1 VLLLLHSINVKNVI
15 GGQNQMNGDFKT
27 SGFMYAVA
35 LIVIGFVVVQ
45 SVFFLVKS
53 LKRARELG
61 IAKETLRTTMI
72 SSAMFTVAP
81 AISILATVIVLA
93 NALGIVLP
101 WIRLSVIGNLAYETT
116 AAQSALD
123 FWGDTLNNSVTDP
136 QKFAT
141 ITWAMTLGS
150 IAPLILLPFL
160 CKKLQKKVGETVNKS
175 EKSQKFGDAISA
187 AAFIGIVM
195 AFVSREIYSV
205 TTQTVTAENAAG
217 QIEKVKMISGSAG
230 FMSILVLICA
240 IVFMLVLDIVCKKFK
255 LTKLEPFAMPIAMF
269 AAMGMAVLFTNV
281 LPENLV
287 SHGWFEVGAEYI
299 KG

>member
-1 VLLLLHSINVKNVI
+1 
-15 GGQNQMNGDFKT
+15 
-27 SGFMYAVA
+27 MYAIALAVVA
-35 LIVIGFVVVQ
+35 FVTLQ
-45 SVFFLVKS
+45 SVFFIVKS
-53 LKRARELG
+53 WKHAKELG
-61 IAKETLRTTMI
+61 IKKETLKNTVV
-72 SSAMFTVAP
+72 SSILFTVAP
-81 AISILATVIVLA
+81 AISILATVLVLA
-93 NALGIVLP
+93 NALGLVLP
-101 WIRLSVIGNLAYETT
+101 WIRLTVIGNLAYETT
-116 AAQSALD
+116 AAQTALD
-123 FWGDTLNNSVTDP
+123 FWGTTINSAVGDK
-136 QKFAT
+136 QQFAT
-141 ITWAMTLGS
+141 IAWAMTLGS
-150 IAPLILLPFL
+150 IAPLVLIPFL

>member
-1 VLLLLHSINVKNVI
+1 
-15 GGQNQMNGDFKT
+15 MADFKE
-27 SGFMYAVA
+27 SGFMYAIA
-35 LIVIGFVVVQ
+35 LAVIAFVVVQ

-123 FWGDTLNNSVTDP
+123 FWGDSLRNSVTDP

-141 ITWAMTLGS
+141 ISWAMTLGS

-160 CKKLQKKVGETVNKS
+160 CKKLQKKVGATVNKS
-175 EKSQKFGDAISA
+175 EKSKKFGDAISA

-205 TTQTVTAENAAG
+205 TTQTTSVENAEGA
-217 QIEKVKMISGSAG
+217 IEQVKMISGSAG

-240 IVFMLVLDIVCKKFK
+240 VVFMLILDIVCKKFN
-255 LTKLEPFAMPIAMF
+255 LTKLEPFTMPIAMF

-287 SHGWFEVGAEYI
+287 THGWFEVGTPYL
-299 KG
+299 KS

>member
-1 VLLLLHSINVKNVI
+1 
-15 GGQNQMNGDFKT
+15 MTGDFKE

-35 LIVIGFVVVQ
+35 LAVIAFVVVQ

-123 FWGDTLNNSVTDP
+123 FWGDSLRNTVTDP

-141 ITWAMTLGS
+141 IAWAMTLGS
-150 IAPLILLPFL
+150 IAPLLLLPFL
-160 CKKLQKKVGETVNKS
+160 CKKLQKKVGATVNKS
-175 EKSQKFGDAISA
+175 EKSKKFGDAISA

-195 AFVSREIYSV
+195 AFVSREIFSV
-205 TTQTVTAENAAG
+205 TTQTTSVENAEGA
-217 QIEKVKMISGSAG
+217 IEQVKMISGSAG

-240 IVFMLVLDIVCKKFK
+240 IVFMLILDVICKKFN

-287 SHGWFEVGAEYI
+287 THGWFEVGTEYL

>member
-1 VLLLLHSINVKNVI
+1 
-15 GGQNQMNGDFKT
+15 MTDFKE
-27 SGFMYAVA
+27 SGFMYAIALGVVA
-35 LIVIGFVVVQ
+35 FVLAQ

-61 IAKETLRTTMI
+61 IAKDTLRSTMI

-101 WIRLSVIGNLAYETT
+101 WIRLTVIGNLAYETT
-116 AAQSALD
+116 AVQSALD
-123 FWGDTLNNSVTDP
+123 FWGDSLRNTVTDP

-141 ITWAMTLGS
+141 ISWAMTLGS
-150 IAPLILLPFL
+150 IAPLLLLPFF

-175 EKSQKFGDAISA
+175 EKSKKFGDAISA

-205 TTQTVTAENAAG
+205 TTQTTAVEDAAG
-217 QIEKVKMISGSAG
+217 KIEQVKMISGSAG

-240 IVFMLVLDIVCKKFK
+240 VVFMLILDIVCKKFK
-255 LTKLEPFAMPIAMF
+255 LEKLEPFTMPIAMF
-269 AAMGMAVLFTNV
+269 AAMGMAVLFTNI

-287 SHGWFEVGAEYI
+287 AHGWFEVGTEYL